1 MDNAPGLLD
10 PAVLPKQTLRLKEGT
25 LSFPV
30 RGEKMEKSR
39 KVTPFTLESK
49 GSQGEV
55 VCSEDEVEEERHSDI
70 YTKAPQ
76 RRHSRTLH
84 KRALSNGSSR
94 WSSARDSH
102 ASVLSLSPP
111 SLMSPPLEKNSLS
124 LPFLLSSS
132 ASLARP
138 MNTLA
143 ATHSSHPH
151 HVDYSPELSLFPLPS
166 KKKRESKKLRT
177 KRPEPPLS
185 YPSYPSRVPSQPTP
199 SKRSAS
205 GGIKHGSVSPG
216 SPQPKGLPSSAAH
229 RESTM
234 GIWSL
239 GSLSPS
245 SFAIAL
251 ASSSSADMLDKVND
265 ILGYTKKQS
274 SIGGADDKGVAS

>member
-30 RGEKMEKSR
+30 RGEKMKKSR

-55 VCSEDEVEEERHSDI
+55 VCSEDKVEEERHSDI

-76 RRHSRTLH
+76 RHHSRTLH

-111 SLMSPPLEKNSLS
+111 SLI
-124 LPFLLSSS
+124 

-151 HVDYSPELSLFPLPS
+151 HVDYSPELSLFPLLS

-177 KRPEPPLS
+177 KRLEPPLS
-185 YPSYPSRVPSQPTP
+185 YPSYPSRVPSHPTP
-199 SKRSAS
+199 SERSAS
-205 GGIKHGSVSPG
+205 GGIKHRGSVSPG

>member
-30 RGEKMEKSR
+30 RGEKMKKSR

-76 RRHSRTLH
+76 RHHSRTLH

-111 SLMSPPLEKNSLS
+111 SLI
-124 LPFLLSSS
+124 

-166 KKKRESKKLRT
+166 KKKRESKN
-177 KRPEPPLS
+177 
-185 YPSYPSRVPSQPTP
+185 RVPSHPTP
-199 SKRSAS
+199 SERSAS
-205 GGIKHGSVSPG
+205 GGIKHRGSVSPG